1 MKDIK
6 THQNIVENKQ
16 PSNLEA
22 EEALLGS
29 ILVNND
35 IIDEISN
42 IVNSSTFYDPAH
54 VKIYEVI
61 QNLNNKGMI
70 ANPITLKNYFE
81 KDNMLNEVGGTEY
94 LVKLTRFSAS
104 TKQAVDYAKIIN
116 EMYLRRE
123 LVLISDKLSSDT
135 INANAQEQNAEDIIE
150 VQKSLFLI

>member
-81 KDNMLNEVGGTEY
+81 KDNMLN
-94 LVKLTRFSAS
+94 
-104 TKQAVDYAKIIN
+104 
-116 EMYLRRE
+116 
-123 LVLISDKLSSDT
+123 
-135 INANAQEQNAEDIIE
+135 
-150 VQKSLFLI
+150 